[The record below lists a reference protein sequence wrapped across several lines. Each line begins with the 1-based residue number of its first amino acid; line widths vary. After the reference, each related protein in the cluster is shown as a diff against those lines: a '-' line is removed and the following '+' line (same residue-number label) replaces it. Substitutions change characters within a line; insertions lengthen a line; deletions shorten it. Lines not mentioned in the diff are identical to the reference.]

1 MSLKCQLFGQNLRR
15 FRLVTFDVTDTLLK
29 LEDPLKQYQKT
40 AAECGVT
47 DLNRQQLERCFR
59 QQFKI
64 MCKKYPNFGRS
75 SPNLDWQSWWLQLVA
90 GTFSC
95 VDASLPADKL
105 ATIGQ
110 QLVRVFRTSA
120 CWRHV
125 EGATELVQRVRDSG
139 KCVGIISNFDPSLP
153 QVLQAMGF
161 AGKFDFVLTSYEA
174 GVMKPDARIFNIPLE
189 RLRIAPDQALHI
201 GNKYDMDYAGARNSG
216 WSGLLVH
223 PMEADNQNEAK
234 HSYAN
239 LATLLNA
246 LETQE
251 IVW

>member
-1 MSLKCQLFGQNLRR
+1 MSLKGQFMQNLRR

-29 LEDPLKQYQKT
+29 LEDPPKQYQKT

-47 DLNRQQLERCFR
+47 GLDRQQLERCFR

-64 MCKKYPNFGRS
+64 MSKEYPNFGRS
-75 SPNLDWQSWWLQLVA
+75 SPNLDWQSWWLQLVS
-90 GTFSC
+90 GTFRC

-120 CWRHV
+120 GWRHV
-125 EGATELVQRVRDSG
+125 DGAAELVQSVRDSG

-161 AGKFDFVLTSYEA
+161 AGKFDFILTSYEA
-174 GVMKPDARIFNIPLE
+174 GVMKPDARIFKMPLE
-189 RLRIAPDQALHI
+189 RLNISPDQALHI
-201 GNKYDMDYAGARNSG
+201 GNKFDMDYAGARNSG
-216 WSGLLVH
+216 WSGLLVQ
-223 PMEADNQNEAK
+223 PKEGNKQGDK
-234 HSYAN
+234 HSFAS
-239 LATLLNA
+239 LATLLKA